1 MDALTPELVLKLR
14 RPSDVALSA
23 DGSRIAFAVS
33 ASYREQGKP
42 IETRLWRGEVDGE
55 VEPGE
60 LGSLP
65 RFSPD
70 GSRLAFA
77 SDRGHEGR
85 LSLRVDDRELGEIP
99 GSVEDIHW
107 SPDGARLL
115 VLAADLGADRAG
127 ADSATK
133 IEEAGAEA
141 QDPKVFRPAKFW
153 RRLWLVDAATG
164 DTRDVTPEGVNV
176 FELGWAGGKVA
187 AVCSDEPS
195 ESAWYDAWLGL
206 IDLEGRSVERVHTPK
221 WQLQAPRI
229 SPGGRVAF
237 VEGFSS
243 DRGTLT
249 GTVQRPRQS
258 ARSRPSSTPPGS
270 TSRTRRRSGSPGG
283 AAPGRSPAASR
294 STAPSRSSPAATSRS
309 GRTTRRRSPASA
321 DGSRVA
327 AVLESAEEPPEVVL
341 WQDGKRLP
349 VTSLNAEVAPKLGTL
364 DWRAHR
370 WESFDGLEIEGLL
383 ALPRDRGNG
392 PLPLV
397 VLVHGGPT
405 GCWSWMFAPA
415 YGLPQILAAAGY
427 ATLLP
432 NVRGSVGRGP
442 EFAEAN
448 LGDMGGGDLQDILTG
463 IDSLVR
469 DGIVDDARV
478 AITGGS
484 YGGFMSCWAV
494 TQTDR
499 FAAAIP
505 FAVVTN
511 WVSFH
516 ATTNIGQF
524 DRLFLQADPYD
535 ARRRLHAA
543 LTRLPREQ
551 VPHADAD
558 HPRRGRPL
566 HAAAASGRVL
576 QRARRGRVRDGA
588 RRLPARGTRLDRAGA
603 PARLVEPR
611 ARLARAVRLSG
622 RAPPRVETARVA
634 RRLVRAA
641 RSGRTRPG
649 RPGRVCRRPS
659 SCGSAR

>member
-1 MDALTPELVLKLR
+1 MDATAATTGQATPELVLELLR
-14 RPSDVALSA
+14 PGEVELSA
-23 DGSRIAFAVS
+23 DGSRIAFAVAPS
-33 ASYREQGKP
+33 FREQGKP
-42 IETRLWRGEVDGE
+42 FATRLWVGDVG
-55 VEPGE
+55 GE
-60 LGSLP
+60 LQQRETGSLP

-70 GSRLAFA
+70 GTRLAFA

-85 LSLRVDDRELGEIP
+85 LSLWVDEEELGEIP
-99 GSVEDIHW
+99 GSVEEIHW

-133 IEEAGAEA
+133 VAEAGAEA
-141 QDPKVFRPAKFW
+141 QDPKVFRPGKFW

-164 DTRDVTPEGVNV
+164 DTQDATPDGVNV

-187 AVCSDEPS
+187 AVCTDEPS
-195 ESAWYDAWLGL
+195 ESAWYEAWVGL
-206 IDLEGRSVERVHTPK
+206 IDLDVRSLERVHTPK

-237 VEGFSS
+237 IEGFSS

-249 GTVQRPRQS
+249 GTVHLLGHGPVAPELDATWIDFADEETLLVAGWRGAGSFAGRLSLDGSFEELAGGEATIGPRF
-258 ARSRPSSTPPGS
+258 
-270 TSRTRRRSGSPGG
+270 
-283 AAPGRSPAASR
+283 APKVAV
-294 STAPSRSSPAATSRS
+294 
-309 GRTTRRRSPASA
+309 SA

-327 AVLESAEEPPEVVL
+327 SAFESAEAAPEVVL
-341 WQDGKRLP
+341 WEDGEPQPL
-349 VTSLNAEVAPKLGTL
+349 TSLNAEVAPRIEPLE
-364 DWRAHR
+364 WRTHR

-383 ALPRDRGNG
+383 ALPRDHGNG

-405 GCWSWMFAPA
+405 ACWSWMFAPA

-432 NVRGSVGRGP
+432 NVRGSVGRGA

-469 DGIVDDARV
+469 DGIVDDKRV

-484 YGGFMSCWAV
+484 YGGFMSSWAV

-524 DRLFLQADPYD
+524 DHLFLQAEPYD
-535 ARRRLHAA
+535 AEGEYTRRSPVYHADKCRTPTLILHGEDDLCTPLPQA
-543 LTRLPREQ
+543 LELYNALVEAGCETELVVYPREGHGWTEREHQ
-551 VPHADAD
+551 IDAWN
-558 HPRRGRPL
+558 RL
-566 HAAAASGRVL
+566 
-576 QRARRGRVRDGA
+576 RDW
-588 RRLPARGTRLDRAGA
+588 
-603 PARLVEPR
+603 
-611 ARLARAVRLSG
+611 LARHL
-622 RAPPRVETARVA
+622 
-634 RRLVRAA
+634 
-641 RSGRTRPG
+641 
-649 RPGRVCRRPS
+649 
-659 SCGSAR
+659 

>member
-23 DGSRIAFAVS
+23 DGSRITFAVS
-33 ASYREQGKP
+33 ASSREQGKP
-42 IETRLWRGEVDGE
+42 IETRLWAGEVDGE
-55 VEPGE
+55 LEPGE

-77 SDRGHEGR
+77 SDLGHEGR

-164 DTRDVTPEGVNV
+164 DTQDVTPESVNV

-237 VEGFSS
+237 VEGLSS

-249 GTVQRPRQS
+249 GTVHVLGVGPIAPELDATWIDFADEETLWVAGWRG
-258 ARSRPSSTPPGS
+258 AGS
-270 TSRTRRRSGSPGG
+270 FAGRLSLDGSFEELAGG
-283 AAPGRSPAASR
+283 DLTLGTHYAPKVAVGA
-294 STAPSRSSPAATSRS
+294 
-309 GRTTRRRSPASA
+309 G
-321 DGSRVA
+321 GSRVA
-327 AVLESAEEPPEVVL
+327 AVLESADEPPEVVL

-349 VTSLNAEVAPKLGTL
+349 VTSLNAEIAPGLAAL
-364 DWRAHR
+364 DWRTHR
-370 WESFDGLEIEGLL
+370 WKSSDGLEIEGLL

-415 YGLPQILAAAGY
+415 YGLSQIFAAAGY

-478 AITGGS
+478 AIAGGS
-484 YGGFMSCWAV
+484 YGGFMSSWAV

-535 ARRRLHAA
+535 AEGDYTQRSPVYHASKCRTPTLIIHGEDDLCTPLPQAVEFYNA
-543 LTRLPREQ
+543 LVEAGCETELVVYPREG
-551 VPHADAD
+551 HGWTERE
-558 HPRRGRPL
+558 H
-566 HAAAASGRVL
+566 VL
-576 QRARRGRVRDGA
+576 DSWNRMRDW
-588 RRLPARGTRLDRAGA
+588 
-603 PARLVEPR
+603 
-611 ARLARAVRLSG
+611 LAQHL
-622 RAPPRVETARVA
+622 
-634 RRLVRAA
+634 
-641 RSGRTRPG
+641 
-649 RPGRVCRRPS
+649 
-659 SCGSAR
+659 